1 MKKISRFAD
10 RRPLLFVLL
19 ALLAWLVLGAFIM
32 GGIVF
37 LLKAPISNPFVQL
50 ASTVGA
56 TGVLLWLAFR
66 LGWIRRIGITH
77 AGTLRTWA
85 VTLVL
90 VLYVILTGFYTYF
103 GDITFRVGSLVDTPE
118 ARSLLFR
125 MPLVGFVEETVF
137 RGILLYA
144 LVRVWGKTKR
154 GLVAAVLVQAAL
166 FGALHV
172 TQVVAGTTLAAALAN
187 ALGCFVFG
195 IWLGA
200 LVLSVRSLWPAIV
213 LHTASN
219 AFILIKGLS
228 SPWVDPI
235 SLAYLRGALLD
246 LPLVLLGLW
255 IILKVRHTRAAAP
268 VVPRSPAAQH

>member
-1 MKKISRFAD
+1 MKKISRLAD
-10 RRPLLFVLL
+10 KRPLLFVLL
-19 ALLAWLVLGAFIM
+19 ALVVWLVLGAFIM
-32 GGIVF
+32 GGSTF
-37 LLKAPISNPFVQL
+37 LLKTPISNPFVQL
-50 ASTVGA
+50 ASTLGA
-56 TGVLLWLAFR
+56 TAVLLWIAFR
-66 LGWIRRIGITH
+66 LGWIRRIGLTYP
-77 AGTLRTWA
+77 GTLRTWA

-90 VLYVILTGFYTYF
+90 VLYVILSGFYTYF
-103 GDITFRVGSLVDTPE
+103 GEITFRVGSLVDTPE
-118 ARSLLFR
+118 ARSLLLR

-166 FGALHV
+166 FGVLHV
-172 TQVVAGTTLAAALAN
+172 TQAVAGTTLAAALAN

-200 LVLSVRSLWPAIV
+200 LVLSVGSLWPAIV
-213 LHTASN
+213 LHTVSN

-228 SPWVDPI
+228 SLWVDPI
-235 SLAYLRGALLD
+235 SLGYLRGALLD

-255 IILKVRHTRAAAP
+255 IILKVRQERVA
-268 VVPRSPAAQH
+268 VSIVPHSPAAP

>member
-1 MKKISRFAD
+1 MNTISRFTD
-10 RRPLLFVLL
+10 RRPLIFVLL
-19 ALLAWLVLGAFIM
+19 ALLAWLVLGVFIM
-32 GGIVF
+32 GGLVF
-37 LLKAPISNPFVQL
+37 LLKTPISNPFVQL
-50 ASTVGA
+50 VSTVVA
-56 TGVLLWLAFR
+56 TGVLLWIAFR
-66 LGWIRRIGITH
+66 LGWIRRIGLTH
-77 AGTLRTWA
+77 PGTLRTWA
-85 VTLVL
+85 ITLVL
-90 VLYVILTGFYTYF
+90 VLYVILSGFYAYF
-103 GDITFRVGSLVDTPE
+103 GEIAFRVGSLVDTPE

-166 FGALHV
+166 FGVLHV
-172 TQVVAGTTLAAALAN
+172 TQAVAGTTLAAALAN

-200 LVLSVRSLWPAIV
+200 LVLSVGSLWPAIV
-213 LHTASN
+213 LHTVSN

-228 SPWVDPI
+228 SLWVDPI
-235 SLAYLRGALLD
+235 SLGYLRGALLD

-255 IILKVRHTRAAAP
+255 IILKVRQERVA
-268 VVPRSPAAQH
+268 VSIVPHSPAAP